1 MSNTEESALNVVNL
15 KAPPIYKV
23 IVTQFVATGILA
35 LSVFALIDGV
45 TGYSVFFG
53 GMISTLPNAYFAFK
67 AFRYSGA
74 RQMPQVLKS
83 FYAGESGKMI
93 ITAVMCALVF
103 AGVKPLNE
111 LAVII
116 SYIFILI
123 SGLVATATLGLKN
136 TNKSS

>member
-1 MSNTEESALNVVNL
+1 MSIKDESTPAVVNL

-23 IVTQFVATGILA
+23 IVTQFIATLLAA
-35 LSVFALIDGV
+35 LSAFALIDGV
-45 TGYSVFFG
+45 TGYSVFLG
-53 GMISTLPNAYFAFK
+53 GMVSTLPNAYFAIK

-93 ITAVMCALVF
+93 ITAVMFALVF
-103 AGVKPLNE
+103 AGVKPLSE

-116 SYIFILI
+116 SYILVLVIGLI
-123 SGLVATATLGLKN
+123 ATATMGLK
-136 TNKSS
+136 S

>member
-1 MSNTEESALNVVNL
+1 MSKKEESTPAVVNL

-23 IVTQFVATGILA
+23 IVTQFVATAIAA
-35 LSVFALIDGV
+35 LSAFALIDGV

-53 GMISTLPNAYFAFK
+53 GMVSTLPNAYFAIK

-93 ITAVMCALVF
+93 ITAVMFALVF

-111 LAVII
+111 VAVII
-116 SYIFILI
+116 SYILILI
-123 SGLVATATLGLKN
+123 SGLIATATLGLK
-136 TNKSS
+136 S

>member
-1 MSNTEESALNVVNL
+1 MSNKEEITPVVVNL

-23 IVTQFVATGILA
+23 IVTQFIATLVAA
-35 LSVFALIDGV
+35 LSTFALIDGI
-45 TGYSVFFG
+45 TGYSVFLG
-53 GMISTLPNAYFAFK
+53 GMVSTIPNAYFAVK

-93 ITAVMCALVF
+93 ITAVMFALVF

-116 SYIFILI
+116 SYIFVLI
-123 SGLVATATLGLKN
+123 SGLIATATLGLK
-136 TNKSS
+136 S

>member
-1 MSNTEESALNVVNL
+1 MSNTEEPTPAVVNL

-23 IVTQFVATGILA
+23 IVTQFVATVIAA
-35 LSVFALIDGV
+35 LGAFALLDGV
-45 TGYSVFFG
+45 TGYSVFLG
-53 GMISTLPNAYFAFK
+53 GMVSTLPNAYFAIK

-93 ITAVMCALVF
+93 ITAVMFALVF

-123 SGLVATATLGLKN
+123 SGLIATATLGLK
-136 TNKSS
+136 S